1 MAHPTRAATRAGA
14 RPTPAWRPLAHHGPM
29 KQQEQSGGAQPALE
43 HNEARSQYEL
53 HLDGR
58 VAGKAV
64 YRREGDRL
72 HFTHTEVDPGHEGQ
86 GLGSRLAAFAL
97 DDVRTRGL
105 KAVPQC
111 PFIAKYIAK
120 HEKEYGG
127 VLA

>member
-1 MAHPTRAATRAGA
+1 
-14 RPTPAWRPLAHHGPM
+14 M
-29 KQQEQSGGAQPALE
+29 KQQEQQAGGAQPRLR
-43 HNEARSQYEL
+43 HDEARSQYEL

-58 VAGKAV
+58 IAGKAV

-72 HFTHTEVDPGHEGQ
+72 HFTHTEVEPAHEGQ

-97 DDVRTRGL
+97 DDVKARGL

-120 HEKEYGG
+120 HEADYGG
-127 VLA
+127 LVA